1 MSAKLTIFIFSAFFL
16 WSSLLAVS
24 HNDSLFKRQEIK
36 ISAKSLGKAIVSDED
51 FIWKIT
57 SCQLPNVFIDFAKA
71 KINSSREELCT
82 TFRFAQKS
90 VKHYLLFRVLRN

>member
-16 WSSLLAVS
+16 GSSLLAVS
-24 HNDSLFKRQEIK
+24 HHDSLFKRQEIK
-36 ISAKSLGKAIVSDED
+36 ISAKPIGKSIVSDED
-51 FIWKIT
+51 FIWKKS

-71 KINSSREELCT
+71 KINASREESRT

-90 VKHYLLFRVLRN
+90 VKHYLLFKVLRN